1 MTNLWKNLITTETPE
16 RICLPSSREKMKVAN
31 LFHFS
36 LKTRE
41 AWAENDFQ
49 NTPGFFHLILKCL
62 KAICK
67 TLILI
72 SNKNGRI
79 DLPV

>member
-1 MTNLWKNLITTETPE
+1 MTNLWKNVITTETPE
-16 RICLPSSREKMKVAN
+16 RICLPSSSEKMKVAN

-41 AWAENDFQ
+41 TWAGNDFQ
-49 NTPGFFHLILKCL
+49 NIPGFFHLILKCL

-72 SNKNGRI
+72 NNKNGRI